1 MSNSDKLRDLALS
14 EKVLDSDKDTKILG
28 MRWDAES
35 DTISFAETK
44 QLKMDTQLTK
54 RELLRQSSAIYDP
67 LGLLGPITIRAKTLI
82 QELWK
87 KGYAWDETLPKKIEN
102 EWTDV
107 KNDILQITTKLK
119 IQRYYFANHDEETS
133 DTTLHIFVDASQ
145 KAYGASVYLSKGT
158 ESTLVIAKNRVAPLK
173 LITLPKLELMAA
185 VIGARLS
192 KDVIENLG
200 VKRAVFWSDSQ
211 IVLHWL
217 TSSKSLNKF
226 VKNRVSEI
234 KELSETHEWK
244 YVPTEMNP
252 ADLQTRGLTASQFED
267 STLWMNGP
275 QWLTDECKW
284 PTWTGHVE
292 ISTQLSNITGPKT
305 HRSDDK
311 VPSDPQ
317 QISQIIDMNR
327 YSDLNRLL
335 TVTGYVLKFVKNCQ
349 KKRPYRLRSSQ
360 GDRNLRT
367 SLTEEEISLAMNLW
381 IKDTQQDR
389 FVKELEH
396 ISLNPKVKSLPLV
409 QQLRLY
415 LDENGI
421 IRCKGRIQNS
431 SIEENAKFPILLPKN
446 HKLTDFVI
454 MDAHLRN
461 LHTGVGQTI
470 THIRQSYWI
479 PAIRQC
485 VNSVLRKCIQCQ
497 KIIGKPYNSP
507 EPPPLPK
514 DRVKDTIPFCTTGI
528 DFAGPLHIK
537 DTSTQPRKVYICLFT
552 CACIRAIHL
561 ELVPD
566 LSLNTFILAFRRFIS
581 RKGIPQT
588 IYSDNAPT
596 FVAASNALQ
605 SQLNL
610 HINWKFIPKGAPWYG
625 GWWERLIGL
634 TKMTL
639 KKVFGKALVS
649 EQSLTTILTEI
660 ETIINNRP
668 LTYISS
674 DIRDP
679 EPLTPSHL
687 LHGRIITT
695 TEMHNDKHNANIQEL
710 DTITANKL
718 FERKGLLLDHFA
730 KRWSNEYLTGL
741 REYHRASGKHT
752 GQVNIGDVVQ
762 LGSESPRL
770 LWRLGT
776 IEDII
781 KGGDGLIRAAKV
793 RTSRGLV
800 TTRPIVKLYP
810 LEL

>member
-1 MSNSDKLRDLALS
+1 MEISAFGGKEGDVRNREKATLSIETKRKERIPMEENKYVAKLPWTPDHPELPTNEYIARRRTQNVIESCHGNPDLPSLNDCLSSAPPILNKLTTILTRFRLGKYGITTDIEKAFLQVRLDNDGRDATRFFWLSDSTDPTSELIMYRFKVVLFGVTCSPFILNATLLKHLSMNQSKVATILQEDLYVDNVLSSMNSEEATIKYFNESRELLKQGGFNLRSWMSNSDKLRDLALS
-14 EKVLDSDKDTKILG
+14 EKVLDSDKETKILG

-35 DTISFAETK
+35 DTLSFAETK

-87 KGYAWDETLPKKIEN
+87 KGYAWDETLPKEIEN

-107 KNDILQITTKLK
+107 KHDILQITTKLK
-119 IQRYYFANHDEETS
+119 IQRYYFANEDEKTS
-133 DTTLHIFVDASQ
+133 GSTLHIFVD
-145 KAYGASVYLSKGT
+145 
-158 ESTLVIAKNRVAPLK
+158 
-173 LITLPKLELMAA
+173 
-185 VIGARLS
+185 
-192 KDVIENLG
+192 
-200 VKRAVFWSDSQ
+200 
-211 IVLHWL
+211 
-217 TSSKSLNKF
+217 
-226 VKNRVSEI
+226 
-234 KELSETHEWK
+234 
-244 YVPTEMNP
+244 
-252 ADLQTRGLTASQFED
+252 
-267 STLWMNGP
+267 
-275 QWLTDECKW
+275 
-284 PTWTGHVE
+284 
-292 ISTQLSNITGPKT
+292 
-305 HRSDDK
+305 
-311 VPSDPQ
+311 
-317 QISQIIDMNR
+317 
-327 YSDLNRLL
+327 
-335 TVTGYVLKFVKNCQ
+335 NCQ
-349 KKRPYRLRSSQ
+349 KERPYRLQSSQ

-367 SLTEEEISLAMNLW
+367 SLTKEDISLAMDLW

-431 SIEENAKFPILLPKN
+431 SLEENAKFPILLPKN

-454 MDAHLRN
+454 MNAHLRN

-470 THIRQSYWI
+470 THIWQSYWI

-528 DFAGPLHIK
+528 DFAGPLHIN
-537 DTSTQPRKVYICLFT
+537 TTAKV
-552 CACIRAIHL
+552 
-561 ELVPD
+561 
-566 LSLNTFILAFRRFIS
+566 
-581 RKGIPQT
+581 
-588 IYSDNAPT
+588 
-596 FVAASNALQ
+596 
-605 SQLNL
+605 
-610 HINWKFIPKGAPWYG
+610 
-625 GWWERLIGL
+625 
-634 TKMTL
+634 
-639 KKVFGKALVS
+639 
-649 EQSLTTILTEI
+649 
-660 ETIINNRP
+660 
-668 LTYISS
+668 
-674 DIRDP
+674 
-679 EPLTPSHL
+679 
-687 LHGRIITT
+687 
-695 TEMHNDKHNANIQEL
+695 
-710 DTITANKL
+710 
-718 FERKGLLLDHFA
+718 HFA

-762 LGSESPRL
+762 LGGESPRL

-776 IEDII
+776 IEDFI

>member
-1 MSNSDKLRDLALS
+1 
-14 EKVLDSDKDTKILG
+14 
-28 MRWDAES
+28 
-35 DTISFAETK
+35 
-44 QLKMDTQLTK
+44 
-54 RELLRQSSAIYDP
+54 
-67 LGLLGPITIRAKTLI
+67 
-82 QELWK
+82 
-87 KGYAWDETLPKKIEN
+87 
-102 EWTDV
+102 
-107 KNDILQITTKLK
+107 
-119 IQRYYFANHDEETS
+119 
-133 DTTLHIFVDASQ
+133 
-145 KAYGASVYLSKGT
+145 
-158 ESTLVIAKNRVAPLK
+158 
-173 LITLPKLELMAA
+173 MAA

-284 PTWTGHVE
+284 PTWTRHVE

-317 QISQIIDMNR
+317 RISQIIDMNR
-327 YSDLNRLL
+327 YSDLNKLL
-335 TVTGYVLKFVKNCQ
+335 TVTGY
-349 KKRPYRLRSSQ
+349 
-360 GDRNLRT
+360 
-367 SLTEEEISLAMNLW
+367 I
-381 IKDTQQDR
+381 

-431 SIEENAKFPILLPKN
+431 SIDENAKFPILLPKN

-461 LHTGVGQTI
+461 LQTGVGQTI

-566 LSLNTFILAFRRFIS
+566 FSLNTFILAFRRFIS
-581 RKGIPQT
+581 RKGTPQI

-610 HINWKFIPKGAPWYG
+610 HINLKFIPKGAPWYG

-634 TKMTL
+634 TKIE
-639 KKVFGKALVS
+639 KFIKEVSVSQSKNQSALNPDASDFICNNPSVQEHSNQIIFNS
-649 EQSLTTILTEI
+649 EQTSLSQ
-660 ETIINNRP
+660 
-668 LTYISS
+668 SS
-674 DIRDP
+674 MP
-679 EPLTPSHL
+679 TSTVSSHY
-687 LHGRIITT
+687 
-695 TEMHNDKHNANIQEL
+695 
-710 DTITANKL
+710 NKL
-718 FERKGLLLDHFA
+718 PKLNLPTFGGNLLEWSAFWDSYNNSVHENPSLSDVQRFNYLKSQLYGEASQCISGMQMSFEVEFSFSKLL
-730 KRWSNEYLTGL
+730 R
-741 REYHRASGKHT
+741 
-752 GQVNIGDVVQ
+752 QM
-762 LGSESPRL
+762 L
-770 LWRLGT
+770 L
-776 IEDII
+776 
-781 KGGDGLIRAAKV
+781 
-793 RTSRGLV
+793 
-800 TTRPIVKLYP
+800 
-810 LEL
+810 